1 MTHFIW
7 ISGGYVAALFDE
19 LKNILFGGSEATAGS
34 LHAAAQNQGGPH
46 CVLQQLHTTN
56 LLSPYYDCKFFC
68 FVNLVPYLRF
78 AELK

>member
-7 ISGGYVAALFDE
+7 ISGGYVAALFDK

-46 CVLQQLHTTN
+46 CVLQQLHTT
-56 LLSPYYDCKFFC
+56 
-68 FVNLVPYLRF
+68 R
-78 AELK
+78 